1 MNISTDSSFHRY
13 LNSLVYISTSEKS
26 LWHLT
31 MNLHQMLCRSH
42 ALLIKADVCKNHLAE
57 NLTNYWSKD
66 YYHLSIWKA
75 SSLSLFQKILNK
87 LAAMILFN
95 NFWLTVFDFS
105 MNRYYVSFFLFV
117 RETFTLEAVLRENCQ

>member
-1 MNISTDSSFHRY
+1 MNISNDSSFHRY
-13 LNSLVYISTSEKS
+13 LNSLVHILTSEKP

-42 ALLIKADVCKNHLAE
+42 VLLIKADVCKNHLAE

-75 SSLSLFQKILNK
+75 SSLSLFQKVLNK
-87 LAAMILFN
+87 LATMILFN
-95 NFWLTVFDFS
+95 NFWLTIFDFF
-105 MNRYYVSFFLFV
+105 MNRYYVSFLLFV